1 MNRVFIAEYSSTEYQ
16 WKLRLQAPTI
26 WRGRGRVG
34 GTGGKRKGKG
44 DFGVS
49 IGGGFQGALD
59 DALMPHIWFFTDVH
73 WSVNS

>member
-1 MNRVFIAEYSSTEYQ
+1 MNRVFIVEYSSTEYQ

-44 DFGVS
+44 DFG
-49 IGGGFQGALD
+49 GGFESPLEGAFRVLGD
-59 DALMPHIWFFTDVH
+59 GFRGCFGRCFRGRYI
-73 WSVNS
+73 